1 MLMSTPR
8 EPSVEYV
15 VTLMNIVAE
24 ASLFLFSR
32 HSHDG
37 SMLHIHCPQC
47 DRRYLVGTRSIRS
60 MHNTSEGVIVY
71 VRCPEGH
78 LTINTGTASTIEKST
93 AGQERSLAPVRRVP
107 AEAALAS

>member
-1 MLMSTPR
+1 
-8 EPSVEYV
+8 
-15 VTLMNIVAE
+15 MNIIPK
-24 ASLFLFSR
+24 ASLFLVGR
-32 HSHDG
+32 RLHDE

-78 LTINTGTASTIEKST
+78 LTINTGTASAIEKST
-93 AGQERSLAPVRRVP
+93 AGQERSLTPVRHVP